1 MKMSKFFGA
10 FVAVAAMMFAFASCN
25 PKDNDVIKLKIDK
38 MTLGVL
44 ESYTIP
50 VEKASGA
57 ITWASSDYEIATVSE
72 TGEVTGISEGECVVT
87 ATVGKAKATVAVTI
101 SNGSEGGDAPDL
113 ERPEDGKLQVVI
125 EIPEGSECHG
135 IALKGTFDGSEW
147 SGENTYMGADGAAT
161 SVEGNIFRFAPIE
174 GYANWYTVTVDA
186 TETMEFKVCLIY
198 ANDGSW
204 QGQATGVE
212 LHSCNFSTVEP
223 EITGDGQC
231 KSIGANGGLLYL
243 HIGGWQKSE
252 CVIEEKVRYNITLFI
267 PECGSEIP
275 SIVGSFNDWNATEY
289 PMTHDRGL
297 IYTIAVEAV
306 PSDEFKFAG
315 SVSGWDN
322 EIQYW
327 DEGDPLNDVPGEW
340 KGLQNMKFSEEAD
353 DTNFIMLDFSDP
365 EKYRWS
371 ACDAGG
377 EE

>member
-1 MKMSKFFGA
+1 MKFNKIVAAMLAIVAFA
-10 FVAVAAMMFAFASCN
+10 FVACKN
-25 PKDNDVIKLKIDK
+25 DTDVIKLKLNK
-38 MTLGVL
+38 MSLKVGET
-44 ESYTIP
+44 YTIP
-50 VEKASGA
+50 VEKASGTIA
-57 ITWASSDYEIATVSE
+57 WASSAPAVATVNE
-72 TGEVTGISEGECVVT
+72 QGTVTAVAEGSAAIT
-87 ATVGKAKATVAVTI
+87 ATVGKAVATVDVTVA
-101 SNGSEGGDAPDL
+101 NDGGGEGGAPDL
-113 ERPEDGKLQVVI
+113 DAPAQGTLRVVI
-125 EIPEGSECHG
+125 EIPAGSECNG
-135 IALKGTFDGSEW
+135 IALKGTFDGENW
-147 SGENTYMGADGAAT
+147 SGENTYLGEDGAQTPVDGAIYKFT
-161 SVEGNIFRFAPIE
+161 KVE
-174 GYANWYTVTVDA
+174 GYANWFQVEVPA
-186 TETMEFKVCLIY
+186 AEAMEFKVCLIY

-371 ACDAGG
+371 ACDEGG